1 MARPTPGVEAV
12 RVVHRDAHLLVLIKP
27 PHLPTTAPD
36 EGPCLVKL
44 ARELDPEAPRLHPSS
59 RLDAEVTG
67 VVTFART
74 RRATKAL
81 LEARKAGLYRRLY
94 LGLASPG
101 PTPDAGRWDASI
113 ALDPRDPRRRR
124 AGDGEG
130 ARQAATRFEVAE
142 RRPLVEGELALLRL
156 FPETGRTHQL
166 RVHAAAASAPLFG
179 DAPYGGPK
187 RLTLA
192 SGRVVSARRVMLH
205 CAEVRVP
212 RIAGDGEHLF
222 RARVPAD
229 FEKAWAAAGGTP
241 IAELSAA
248 AADERR

>member
-205 CAEVRVP
+205 CAEVRDP
-212 RIAGDGEHLF
+212 WPQR
-222 RARVPAD
+222 
-229 FEKAWAAAGGTP
+229 
-241 IAELSAA
+241 
-248 AADERR
+248 